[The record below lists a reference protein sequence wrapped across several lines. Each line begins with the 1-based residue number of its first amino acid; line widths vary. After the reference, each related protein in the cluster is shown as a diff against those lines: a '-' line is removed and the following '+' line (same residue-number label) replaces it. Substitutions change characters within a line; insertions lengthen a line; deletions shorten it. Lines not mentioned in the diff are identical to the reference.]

1 MKHIY
6 LSLSTSKPGK
16 AYCSMKKS
24 SKSWLI
30 IKVEPS
36 RFLWGVRPWIKI
48 DSRTTTWA
56 GHTITIPS
64 WREIPFKR
72 KRPCNY
78 VVRSLILQRWSD
90 GVPKIASL
98 YGHLLIIGGNYRV
111 FQLYSCPFLFRSS
124 VGPKTLYVV
133 LLLGRYLLM
142 CIPII
147 KWPSRCVLLFSQTT

>member
-1 MKHIY
+1 MDTR
-6 LSLSTSKPGK
+6 SLKL
-16 AYCSMKKS
+16 A
-24 SKSWLI
+24 
-30 IKVEPS
+30 
-36 RFLWGVRPWIKI
+36 
-48 DSRTTTWA
+48 D
-56 GHTITIPS
+56 
-64 WREIPFKR
+64 WRGYDPFKG
-72 KRPCNY
+72 KGP
-78 VVRSLILQRWSD
+78 VIMLLGALQRWSD

-147 KWPSRCVLLFSQTT
+147 K